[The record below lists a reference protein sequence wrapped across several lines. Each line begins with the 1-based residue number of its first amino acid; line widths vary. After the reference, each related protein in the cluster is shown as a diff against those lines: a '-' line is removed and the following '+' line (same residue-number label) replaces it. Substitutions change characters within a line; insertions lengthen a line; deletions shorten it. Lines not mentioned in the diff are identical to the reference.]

1 MYDADLDGSIPPD
14 LELANYGFSEA
25 DLNKEFHLKGLLQAG
40 FLSGESGPMKLGD
53 IISRLQAVYT
63 DKIGVEYMHI
73 WDHEQVRTWPRRHG
87 RATPAPAGSWQL
99 LFISEELPP
108 LEGPR
113 WALVSTACWALREQ
127 QCQSRQAFE
136 LSM

>member
-73 WDHEQVRTWPRRHG
+73 WDHEQVRRG
-87 RATPAPAGSWQL
+87 RAGTAAPARFG
-99 LFISEELPP
+99 I
-108 LEGPR
+108 
-113 WALVSTACWALREQ
+113 
-127 QCQSRQAFE
+127 
-136 LSM
+136 